1 MRLTDLIHLGER
13 VKVQGLIDREVTG
26 LTADSRRV
34 GPGFLFAALP
44 GANIDGQRFIP
55 DALSKGAAA
64 VLAGPGAMLP
74 EGSAAALIIDPE
86 PRRALARMAALFYG
100 RQPETVVAVTG
111 TNGKTSTV
119 TFLRQI
125 WANLGES
132 AASMGTLGLVGPGRL
147 GGESLTTPD
156 PVALHA
162 LLAEIAKEGV
172 SHLAMEA
179 SSHGLDQFR
188 LDGVKLAAAGFTNLT
203 RDHLDYHQTM
213 DAYFAAKSRLFSEV
227 LPEGAVAVLNADS
240 GEFESLQALARQRR
254 LHVID
259 FGRQATALRLI
270 EAEALGEGIRLT
282 LDILGQRRHVLLPV
296 AGGFQAMNALCA
308 LGLAVATGTAS
319 DRALEALENLQPVP
333 GRMQLAATVAGATV
347 FVDYAH
353 TPDALQTAL
362 VNLRPHA
369 RGRLSL
375 VFGCGGDRDP
385 GKRPLMGEIASR
397 LADRVIVTDD
407 NPRTEDAGAIRQDIL
422 AACPQGLEIAD
433 RRQAITRAV
442 EELHDGD
449 VLLIAGKGH
458 EDYQIVGHDKR
469 HFSDVEEAAF
479 AARRRGEA

>member
-64 VLAGPGAMLP
+64 VLAAPGAALP
-74 EGSAAALIIDPE
+74 EGSEAALIIDPE

-125 WANLGES
+125 WADLGES
-132 AASMGTLGLVGPGRL
+132 AASLGTLGLVGPGRL

-240 GEFESLQALARQRR
+240 GEFESLQALARHRR

-259 FGRQATALRLI
+259 YGRQASALRLI

-282 LDILGQRRHVLLPV
+282 VDILGQRRHVMLPV

-319 DRALEALENLQPVP
+319 DRALEGLENLQPVP
-333 GRMQLAATVAGATV
+333 GRMQLAATVAGASV
-347 FVDYAH
+347 YVDYAH

-369 RGRLSL
+369 KGRLSL

-385 GKRPLMGEIASR
+385 GKRPLMGEIAAS

-407 NPRTEDAGAIRQDIL
+407 NPRTEDAGAIRQAIL
-422 AACPQGLEIAD
+422 AACPKGLEIAD
-433 RRQAITRAV
+433 RQQAIARAIT
-442 EELHDGD
+442 ELQDGD

-469 HFSDVEEAAF
+469 HFSDVEEAAL
-479 AARRRGEA
+479 AARRRG